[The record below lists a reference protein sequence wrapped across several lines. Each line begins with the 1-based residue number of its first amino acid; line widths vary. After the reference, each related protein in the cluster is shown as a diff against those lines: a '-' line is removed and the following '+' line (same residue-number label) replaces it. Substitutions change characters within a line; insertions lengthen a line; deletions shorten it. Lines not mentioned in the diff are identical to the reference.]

1 MEESV
6 RAYRW
11 EEASH
16 LLGEAFNQVG
26 GELGPVVGHGAV
38 GLVGE
43 VISPDP
49 PKIHGA
55 AAGSDLHFVGVHAL
69 GAEAPWRRSLASR
82 RSDEQPQREAR
93 LQTWEAG
100 WAAEAAEQRNFAG
113 FERAVAGG
121 DRGKAAETEERLDIS
136 DRLVG
141 SKPESVYMGHNCSSQ
156 SGRDR
161 GTPRALDI
169 SDRIGF

>member
-1 MEESV
+1 M
-6 RAYRW
+6 
-11 EEASH
+11 
-16 LLGEAFNQVG
+16 
-26 GELGPVVGHGAV
+26 VGHGAA

-43 VISPDP
+43 VIFPDP
-49 PKIHGA
+49 PKVLGDGVIHGA
-55 AAGSDLHFVGVHAL
+55 AAGLDLHFVGVHVL
-69 GAEAPWRRSLASR
+69 GGPLEPRV
-82 RSDEQPQREAR
+82 SDERRA
-93 LQTWEAG
+93 TAVGSEAG
-100 WAAEAAEQRNFAG
+100 DLRGGLSCNFAG
-113 FERAVAGG
+113 FEGGGRRWPWESGG
-121 DRGKAAETEERLDIS
+121 DRAQRNS